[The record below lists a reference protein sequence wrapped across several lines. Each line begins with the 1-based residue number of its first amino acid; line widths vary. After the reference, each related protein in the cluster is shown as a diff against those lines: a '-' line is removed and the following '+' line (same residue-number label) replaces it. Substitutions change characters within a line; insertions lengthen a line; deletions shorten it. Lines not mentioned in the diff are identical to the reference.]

1 MIKKLLRSEQ
11 CLRSSH
17 PEVFLW
23 KSVPKICNK
32 FIALQFYWTAL
43 RHGCFHV
50 NLLHIFKTPF
60 PKNTSGRLLL
70 VFDAS
75 RSSSGPT
82 LNDCL
87 YSGPNNIEKIVD
99 IVIRF
104 RLNYIGILGDIQQAF
119 LNIEISTQHIDF
131 LRFFWYD
138 FHNTDVEE
146 IVWSR
151 F

>member
-1 MIKKLLRSEQ
+1 MQQIYCFAILLNCTSAW
-11 CLRSSH
+11 
-17 PEVFLW
+17 VF
-23 KSVPKICNK
+23 PCK
-32 FIALQFYWTAL
+32 FAAY
-43 RHGCFHV
+43 
-50 NLLHIFKTPF
+50 F

-70 VFDAS
+70 VFGAS

-99 IVIRF
+99 ILIRF
-104 RLNYIGILGDIQQAF
+104 RLNYIDILGDIQQAF

-138 FHNTDVEE
+138 FHNTDVVEE

-151 F
+151 FQEWFLD